1 MIHFTNPKVL
11 VSSPNNLECRFS
23 KYDAKNDDKTRTA
36 GHPPDQRGSHRKAV
50 GKVRLGGV

>member
-36 GHPPDQRGSHRKAV
+36 GHPPDQRGSHRKTV